1 MGPHLLLLLLLG
13 LAGQGSAGSLPEL
26 LQAPVGSSILVQC
39 HYRPQDLR
47 ARKVWCRFL
56 QGVCQ
61 PVVSSV
67 VDRRTPAGSRIFL
80 TDLGGGLLQVEM
92 VTLQEEDAGEY
103 GCLVEGA
110 SGPQTV
116 HKVTLDVL
124 PAAPGLEEEE
134 ETYQV
139 GSLADSSSDP
149 AGSASPLDSGL
160 DKKSRLLIW
169 GAVFLLGLLV
179 VAVVLFTM
187 MARRKGNRLG
197 VCGQFQ
203 SSGISGLASSPGV
216 HHSGDTGPAADLPS
230 DIPYVRLDSPPSFD
244 NTTYTNLPLDP
255 LPEKPPSPSSF
266 PPLPPKVMTSKPVTY
281 ATVVFPEGDKSG
293 RASCEPVQDPPNSQ
307 TPPS

>member
-1 MGPHLLLLLLLG
+1 MATIVGVSPEGRSLDPGALCSWVGLEASRPTLLDFPSP
-13 LAGQGSAGSLPEL
+13 GQGSAGSLPEL

-80 TDLGGGLLQVEM
+80 TDMGGGLLQVEM

-124 PAAPGLEEEE
+124 PAGELSWLG
-134 ETYQV
+134 TT
-139 GSLADSSSDP
+139 
-149 AGSASPLDSGL
+149 PLIC
-160 DKKSRLLIW
+160 LLTPICYSW
-169 GAVFLLGLLV
+169 VLGG
-179 VAVVLFTM
+179 
-187 MARRKGNRLG
+187 RR
-197 VCGQFQ
+197 
-203 SSGISGLASSPGV
+203 SW
-216 HHSGDTGPAADLPS
+216 
-230 DIPYVRLDSPPSFD
+230 
-244 NTTYTNLPLDP
+244 
-255 LPEKPPSPSSF
+255 
-266 PPLPPKVMTSKPVTY
+266 
-281 ATVVFPEGDKSG
+281 
-293 RASCEPVQDPPNSQ
+293 
-307 TPPS
+307 